1 MSDIFEGVK
10 GLTACKNK
18 ARMEAF
24 EALISAMS
32 EIFGTE
38 RVSVIGNSEIAVGI
52 GDTKDSDGF
61 TREVCFT
68 VKPVIKD
75 WQNRKTATKTIKA
88 FDRADEAEAFEI
100 SKSEAEK
107 KAEERAKAK
116 AEKKARDEKARA
128 EKKAKAEKSEGEDP
142 SGDCQIKA
150 LYKSKVYTKIEP
162 KLYEPFRCYVQGK
175 GQEDGTEIIT
185 AIGLEIDKAEIKKV
199 MQDCPEFIK
208 FI

>member
-10 GLTACKNK
+10 GLTACKNN

-32 EIFGTE
+32 EIFGAE

-61 TREVCFT
+61 THEVCFT

-75 WQNRKTATKTIKA
+75 WQGRKTASKTIEA
-88 FDRADEAEAFEI
+88 FNRADEAEAFKI
-100 SKSEAEK
+100 SKSEAEA

-128 EKKAKAEKSEGEDP
+128 EKKAKAEAEK
-142 SGDCQIKA
+142 KA
-150 LYKSKVYTKIEP
+150 
-162 KLYEPFRCYVQGK
+162 
-175 GQEDGTEIIT
+175 
-185 AIGLEIDKAEIKKV
+185 KAEAEKG
-199 MQDCPEFIK
+199 D
-208 FI
+208 

>member
-18 ARMEAF
+18 VRMEAF

-32 EIFGTE
+32 EIFGAE

-68 VKPVIKD
+68 VKPVVKD
-75 WQNRKTATKTIKA
+75 WQDRKTATKLIEA
-88 FDRADEAEAFEI
+88 FNRAEEAEAFEI
-100 SKSEAEK
+100 SKSDAEK

-128 EKKAKAEKSEGEDP
+128 EKKAKAEAEK
-142 SGDCQIKA
+142 KA
-150 LYKSKVYTKIEP
+150 
-162 KLYEPFRCYVQGK
+162 
-175 GQEDGTEIIT
+175 
-185 AIGLEIDKAEIKKV
+185 KAETEKG
-199 MQDCPEFIK
+199 D
-208 FI
+208 